1 MKQVLLLKDKL
12 GVEIRTRIIIERLS
26 KELNSNTEY
35 LFDMSGVEFISR
47 SAADELFN
55 LIDERGH
62 IILVNMCS
70 FVQKMFDAVALSRF
84 ANRNLSITDVPVT
97 YCEDIDS
104 LSRCLKSI
112 S

>member
-12 GVEIRTRIIIERLS
+12 GIEIRTRIIIERLS
-26 KELNSNTEY
+26 EELTPNTDY

-55 LIDERGH
+55 LINERGH
-62 IILVNMCS
+62 IILVNMSS
-70 FVQKMFDAVALSRF
+70 FVQKMFDAVAVGRF
-84 ANRNLSITDVPVT
+84 ANRNLSITDIPVT

-104 LSRCLKSI
+104 LSQCLKSI